1 MRFHL
6 TCAAALLA
14 IPLAALQAAPVAA
27 QQAPARPAAAGQN
40 PEAEAEFIKA
50 AEEGAPE
57 QISTKAAIAR
67 LEPSGATA
75 IVRPG
80 SNGFTCTLMADESH
94 TPACANAQGFKW
106 LVAATA
112 HKPAPPAGGTGVVYM
127 AKGST
132 HFETPE
138 GEIVMAPTGQ
148 TKSVREP
155 PHWMLLTPLDPAA
168 TGIPTRPN
176 AGGAYIMFAGT
187 PYAHLMLYQD
197 PKMLEKP

>member
-1 MRFHL
+1 MRFHR
-6 TCAAALLA
+6 TCAVALLA

-67 LEPSGATA
+67 MEPSGKTT

-80 SNGFTCTLMADESH
+80 SNGFTCTLMPDESH
-94 TPACANAQGFKW
+94 APYCGDKRGFQW
-106 LVAATA
+106 IVAAMS
-112 HKPAPPAGGTGVVYM
+112 HKPAPPAGGTGIAYM
-127 AKGST
+127 AKGGL
-132 HFETPE
+132 HYETPE
-138 GEIVMAPTGQ
+138 GEIVMAPSAQ

-168 TGIPTRPN
+168 TGIPTKPN
-176 AGGAYIMFAGT
+176 AGGSYIMFAGT
-187 PYAHLMLYQD
+187 PYAHLMIYQD
-197 PKMLEKP
+197 PKMLEKE